1 MGERTVV
8 ELQDLSELSHTRRVR
23 LLMGEGRPHERD
35 GIDVTG
41 RMGRGEEGDARER
54 EKSKELLNGIED
66 AAASLRDEGCRSM
79 GVTSRDRSSRVVLS
93 NI

>member
-1 MGERTVV
+1 MGERTVD

-41 RMGRGEEGDARER
+41 RMGRGEVGEARER
-54 EKSKELLNGIED
+54 ERRAKSCL
-66 AAASLRDEGCRSM
+66 M
-79 GVTSRDRSSRVVLS
+79 GLKTQQHLGGTKDVVVWAYK
-93 NI
+93 